1 VSRPPN
7 HRRPEELSEAIV
19 QYLIDHGLADLSLR
33 PLARAIGSSPRGL
46 LYYFGSKEKMVVE
59 VIAAIRRRQHASFD
73 QIEGA
78 TISETCWNV
87 WKHISSEESEPIF
100 RLFFEAYGM
109 ALRKPEVYHAFLQ
122 DTVQDWLQDVAG
134 PLIAEQVNRE
144 DAWAF
149 ATVVLAGMRGFM
161 LDFCNT
167 RDRQRL
173 DRAVALWAS
182 SLDAMLPKK
191 MQE

>member
-1 VSRPPN
+1 MSRPPN
-7 HRRPEELSEAIV
+7 HHRPEELCDAIL
-19 QYLIDHGLADLSLR
+19 QYLIEHGLADLSLR

-46 LYYFGSKEKMVVE
+46 LYHFGSKEKMVVE
-59 VIAAIRRRQHASFD
+59 VIAQIRRRQHTSFD
-73 QIEGA
+73 QIEDA

-87 WKHISSEESEPIF
+87 WKHISSAESEPMF

-109 ALRKPEVYHAFLQ
+109 ALRKPEVYHAFLN
-122 DTVQDWLQDVAG
+122 DTVHDWLQDVAR
-134 PLIAEQVNRE
+134 PLLAEQVNRE
-144 DAWAF
+144 EALAF

-182 SLDAMLPKK
+182 SLDAMLPTKK
-191 MQE
+191 QE